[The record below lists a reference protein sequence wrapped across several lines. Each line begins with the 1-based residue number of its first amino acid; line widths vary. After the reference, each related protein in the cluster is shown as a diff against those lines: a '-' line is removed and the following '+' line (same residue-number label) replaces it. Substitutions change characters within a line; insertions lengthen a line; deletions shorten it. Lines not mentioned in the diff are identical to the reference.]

1 MNMEYF
7 DSSYTDELTATG
19 FRPFSECLAEAIE
32 FIAMAREIGPG
43 CDSPI
48 EVSLG
53 VRIRKALR
61 VIGDETLTCQP
72 RYFLDRYIYDLAIFR
87 KGRPFPMII
96 VECDGKDFHS
106 SPEQRQNDAKKNKLA
121 ASKGIV
127 LLRFTGSEIHCA
139 PDDCL
144 AKILQTMRFVRPA
157 QLTQAQCDLLDAA
170 GIKRHPPLR
179 TYEADW

>member
-1 MNMEYF
+1 
-7 DSSYTDELTATG
+7 
-19 FRPFSECLAEAIE
+19 
-32 FIAMAREIGPG
+32 MAREIGPG